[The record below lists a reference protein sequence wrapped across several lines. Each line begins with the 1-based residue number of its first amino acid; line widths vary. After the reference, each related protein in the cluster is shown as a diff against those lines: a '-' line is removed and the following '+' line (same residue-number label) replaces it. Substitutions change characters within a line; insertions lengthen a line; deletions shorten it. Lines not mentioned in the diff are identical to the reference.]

1 MSDTPVEVQFYL
13 SRVSQLSVPHPS
25 ALMLEQNDE
34 WAVTRRYMSLET
46 VAQVCEDHAIDVAK
60 IAAL

>member
-1 MSDTPVEVQFYL
+1 
-13 SRVSQLSVPHPS
+13 
-25 ALMLEQNDE
+25 MLEQNDE

-46 VAQVCEDHAIDVAK
+46 VAQVCDDHTIDVAR